1 MKNTKIGLINICEM
15 FYSFQ
20 GESTLV
26 GRPTIFIRLSTCNL
40 NCTICDT
47 KYALRDGKKV
57 SIKKIIDIA
66 QSIKTPYVCITGG
79 EPLLQ
84 MASLKELIKAL
95 FKIKKTISIE
105 TNGSLSIKN
114 LPKKVKKIV
123 DIKTPSSTEAD
134 SFKKI
139 NLKYLGPDDELKL
152 VISDQRDML
161 FAKKLISSIVKKKPD
176 TLILLSPNMAKKGLP
191 KKLVNWIIKEQLP
204 VVFQPQIHKLI
215 KEEPIY
221 LL

>member
-152 VISDQRDML
+152 VISDQRYML